1 MNDQIEQAAR
11 IYAQSRDAGL
21 GKQASKEAVY
31 AQLPG
36 FRQDVSVGEHLAPL
50 WGNIV
55 QRHEAERKRR
65 APGVN
70 GVNSVHAVSAVHAVH
85 APTLFP
91 DLRPTA
97 PSFQSA
103 LDFIRWLFV
112 RWADRNQPIRPGDCF
127 IFSPKQCA
135 DIFELLVGKSVV
147 AGSFANE
154 FLPSQAKVSQLRRAG
169 WEFEIADGSTHECYT
184 VRITAVPRSP
194 AVAETPPAANGPLP
208 GLSDDE
214 ARQLRDLL
222 NKVLR

>member
-11 IYAQSRDAGL
+11 IYAQSRDSGL

-36 FRQDVSVGEHLAPL
+36 FRQDVAVGEHLAPL
-50 WGNIV
+50 WGNAV
-55 QRHEAERKRR
+55 QRYEAERKRGSNGR
-65 APGVN
+65 AN
-70 GVNSVHAVSAVHAVH
+70 GTSAHAVH
-85 APTLFP
+85 GVHTPTLFP

-103 LDFIRWLFV
+103 LDFIRWLFI
-112 RWADRNQPIRPGDCF
+112 RWADRNQPIRPDDCF

-135 DIFELLVGKSVV
+135 DVFELLVGKSVV

-169 WEFEIADGSTHECYT
+169 WEFEIVDGSTHECYT
-184 VRITAVPRSP
+184 VRVTAVPR
-194 AVAETPPAANGPLP
+194 PPAAAETQPTSSLP
-208 GLSDDE
+208 GLSNEE
-214 ARQLRDLL
+214 ARQLRELL
-222 NKVLR
+222 NKALG